1 MFHACTHA
9 GVDDDSA
16 LRGERDARRIQCQL
30 ACVGRAAGGD
40 QQLVG
45 AQFAV
50 RRGEHEFAVPFTID
64 IRDLAGLGVF
74 PHLDALHAECG
85 RDGFAYS
92 WVFAEEQR
100 AASQD
105 RHLRSESGERLRQL
119 QRHH

>member
-1 MFHACTHA
+1 MTIAPC
-9 GVDDDSA
+9 GVSVTPVASSA
-16 LRGERDARRIQCQL
+16 SLRVLG
-30 ACVGRAAGGD
+30 AAGGD